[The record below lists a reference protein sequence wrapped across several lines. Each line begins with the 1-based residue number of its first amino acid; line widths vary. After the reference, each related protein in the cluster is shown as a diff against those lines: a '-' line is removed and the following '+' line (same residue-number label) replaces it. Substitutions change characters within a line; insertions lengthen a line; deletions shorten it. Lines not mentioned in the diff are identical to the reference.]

1 MKLNLNP
8 IPWIANTVVGF
19 LSKYSVQQEEIV
31 GLDITP
37 KSLRLVQLSKKGKE
51 WMVEKLS
58 YRHIEGISD
67 IKNDGKRIAEEI
79 QIALKA
85 GKFSTTNGAISLPV
99 SNSIVRVIPIPLMT
113 EEEMQKSIDTASLW
127 ENITQLPDAL
137 ENYSIFYQ
145 IIKKDP
151 AANMMDVLFV
161 ASKITDVNVYVDVVT
176 KGGINPVI
184 LDVRCFALRNALE
197 TAEMS
202 QFKKKPL
209 AILEIGEFENF
220 LLIIKNENP
229 YVSDIFASAKDKET
243 LGKAQITKETLS
255 PIIDR
260 YVMQIKQNL
269 VTYINRFKVDKIENL
284 FIVTQSPH
292 IKEIIEALS
301 LKLKDIK
308 ISIFDP
314 FNKLKLPA
322 QITDKLKGEDNK
334 SSFTASV
341 GLATRKLDIFGY
353 YKKVTGV
360 QNINLLPNREVV
372 KKTQRTKLVSGI
384 FVTIIIVMI
393 LSFSGYYGYSFWNS
407 LSENEVELK
416 EYDVT
421 KAKVEEK
428 QLKLFVLKN
437 KVEKLNKEISLSDTA
452 TTNQHTASAVL
463 EEILKVMGNPYLLSI
478 DLNSM
483 NFDGNNSYEIK
494 GVAVMSHIVMNSTKK
509 NISADKTVIEYISRL
524 KKNPIF
530 SNASLVKSFLDPEQP
545 EVCLNKNCTIKTEKK
560 NFIFKLTVKKDL
572 MNLTTLDKK

>member
-1 MKLNLNP
+1 
-8 IPWIANTVVGF
+8 
-19 LSKYSVQQEEIV
+19 
-31 GLDITP
+31 
-37 KSLRLVQLSKKGKE
+37 
-51 WMVEKLS
+51 
-58 YRHIEGISD
+58 
-67 IKNDGKRIAEEI
+67 
-79 QIALKA
+79 
-85 GKFSTTNGAISLPV
+85 
-99 SNSIVRVIPIPLMT
+99 
-113 EEEMQKSIDTASLW
+113 
-127 ENITQLPDAL
+127 
-137 ENYSIFYQ
+137 
-145 IIKKDP
+145 
-151 AANMMDVLFV
+151 
-161 ASKITDVNVYVDVVT
+161 
-176 KGGINPVI
+176 
-184 LDVRCFALRNALE
+184 
-197 TAEMS
+197 
-202 QFKKKPL
+202 
-209 AILEIGEFENF
+209 
-220 LLIIKNENP
+220 
-229 YVSDIFASAKDKET
+229 
-243 LGKAQITKETLS
+243 
-255 PIIDR
+255 
-260 YVMQIKQNL
+260 MQIKQNL

-494 GVAVMSHIVMNSTKK
+494 GVAVMSQIVKNSTKK

>member
-494 GVAVMSHIVMNSTKK
+494 GVAVMSQIVKNSTKK

>member
-67 IKNDGKRIAEEI
+67 IKNDGKRIADEI

-494 GVAVMSHIVMNSTKK
+494 GVAVMSQIVKNSTKK

>member
-202 QFKKKPL
+202 QFKKK
-209 AILEIGEFENF
+209 
-220 LLIIKNENP
+220 
-229 YVSDIFASAKDKET
+229 T
-243 LGKAQITKETLS
+243 
-255 PIIDR
+255 
-260 YVMQIKQNL
+260 
-269 VTYINRFKVDKIENL
+269 
-284 FIVTQSPH
+284 
-292 IKEIIEALS
+292 
-301 LKLKDIK
+301 
-308 ISIFDP
+308 ISYFR
-314 FNKLKLPA
+314 N
-322 QITDKLKGEDNK
+322 
-334 SSFTASV
+334 
-341 GLATRKLDIFGY
+341 
-353 YKKVTGV
+353 
-360 QNINLLPNREVV
+360 
-372 KKTQRTKLVSGI
+372 
-384 FVTIIIVMI
+384 
-393 LSFSGYYGYSFWNS
+393 W
-407 LSENEVELK
+407 
-416 EYDVT
+416 
-421 KAKVEEK
+421 
-428 QLKLFVLKN
+428 
-437 KVEKLNKEISLSDTA
+437 
-452 TTNQHTASAVL
+452 
-463 EEILKVMGNPYLLSI
+463 
-478 DLNSM
+478 
-483 NFDGNNSYEIK
+483 
-494 GVAVMSHIVMNSTKK
+494 
-509 NISADKTVIEYISRL
+509 
-524 KKNPIF
+524 
-530 SNASLVKSFLDPEQP
+530 
-545 EVCLNKNCTIKTEKK
+545 
-560 NFIFKLTVKKDL
+560 
-572 MNLTTLDKK
+572 

>member
-494 GVAVMSHIVMNSTKK
+494 GVAVMSQIVKNSTKK

-530 SNASLVKSFLDPEQP
+530 SNASLLKSFLDPEQP

>member
-1 MKLNLNP
+1 
-8 IPWIANTVVGF
+8 
-19 LSKYSVQQEEIV
+19 
-31 GLDITP
+31 
-37 KSLRLVQLSKKGKE
+37 LSKKGKE

-494 GVAVMSHIVMNSTKK
+494 GVAVMSQIVKNSTKK

>member
-67 IKNDGKRIAEEI
+67 IKNDVKRIAEEI

-494 GVAVMSHIVMNSTKK
+494 GVAVMSQIVKNSTKK

-530 SNASLVKSFLDPEQP
+530 SNAFLLKSFLDPEQP

>member
-67 IKNDGKRIAEEI
+67 IKNDVKRIAEEI

-151 AANMMDVLFV
+151 AANMMDVLLV

-494 GVAVMSHIVMNSTKK
+494 GVAVMSQIVKNSTKK

>member
-284 FIVTQSPH
+284 FIITQSPH

-494 GVAVMSHIVMNSTKK
+494 GVAVMSQIVKNSTKK

-530 SNASLVKSFLDPEQP
+530 SNASLLKSFLDPEQP

>member
-384 FVTIIIVMI
+384 FVKIIIVMI

-494 GVAVMSHIVMNSTKK
+494 GVAVMSQIVKNSTKK

-530 SNASLVKSFLDPEQP
+530 SNASLLKSFLDPEQP

>member
-67 IKNDGKRIAEEI
+67 IKNDVKRIAEEI

-494 GVAVMSHIVMNSTKK
+494 GVAVMSQIVKNSTKK

>member
-494 GVAVMSHIVMNSTKK
+494 GVAVMSQIVKNSTKK

-560 NFIFKLTVKKDL
+560 NFIFLKKH
-572 MNLTTLDKK
+572 MNRSVALFYF

>member
-67 IKNDGKRIAEEI
+67 IKNDVKRIAEEI

-494 GVAVMSHIVMNSTKK
+494 GVAVMSQIVKNSTKK

-530 SNASLVKSFLDPEQP
+530 SNASLLKSFLDPEQP

>member
-151 AANMMDVLFV
+151 AANMMDVLLV

-494 GVAVMSHIVMNSTKK
+494 GVAVMSQIVKNSTKK